1 MHLWLVIC
9 VIMHITSFYCLLQ
22 MVACTSTHTTSPPP
36 SLLPSR
42 LPSTSLPP
50 LLPFL
55 PSSLPP
61 SPLPPT
67 SLPPPPPISSFSKLQ
82 DQQLWLSHQTADS
95 LQSVS
100 MEMEAKEKK
109 EATEHTQ
116 LVTRFS
122 SALERERKE
131 SQEEQERVRELLQTQ
146 LSNFEKVR
154 GRLEYEGSEAVS
166 AW

>member
-1 MHLWLVIC
+1 M
-9 VIMHITSFYCLLQ
+9 
-22 MVACTSTHTTSPPP
+22 
-36 SLLPSR
+36 
-42 LPSTSLPP
+42 
-50 LLPFL
+50 
-55 PSSLPP
+55 
-61 SPLPPT
+61 
-67 SLPPPPPISSFSKLQ
+67 
-82 DQQLWLSHQTADS
+82 WLSHQTADS